1 MNPKDID
8 IKNRTYY
15 FFNDIINIKDFDSD
29 NIKIDEKSYKD
40 ILIYYIGYVII
51 KKDLNIYS
59 LNRFYLILNNVNG
72 YFEEINGNRY
82 LMLLPINKSKE
93 KRKKVWRTTD

>member
-1 MNPKDID
+1 MSVKDIN

-51 KKDLNIYS
+51 KKDLNIYI

-93 KRKKVWRTTD
+93 KRKKV